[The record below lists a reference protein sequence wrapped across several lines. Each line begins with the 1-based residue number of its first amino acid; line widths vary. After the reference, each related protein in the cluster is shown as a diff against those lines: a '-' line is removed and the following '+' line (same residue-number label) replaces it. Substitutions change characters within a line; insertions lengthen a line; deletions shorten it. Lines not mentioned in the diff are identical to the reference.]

1 MEEAHS
7 VVRTTRDIK
16 PIHVWSE
23 CSLTLDIVQGTLTLG
38 ALRGTL
44 TSGALQGTLTS
55 ELLQAHTHHCQDL
68 FNTCKSLLPGEVTW
82 QLDLGSQGEVL
93 PHCQLLI
100 VGCGQLEDVASVGY
114 VPVFDLLNR

>member
-1 MEEAHS
+1 MGMIY
-7 VVRTTRDIK
+7 VVLGLTY
-16 PIHVWSE
+16 IH
-23 CSLTLDIVQGTLTLG
+23 
-38 ALRGTL
+38 
-44 TSGALQGTLTS
+44 
-55 ELLQAHTHHCQDL
+55 AHTYHCQDL
-68 FNTCKSLLPGEVTW
+68 FNTCELLPHGEVTW